1 MDELELLKK
10 DWDKSKKNY
19 PNLSKE
25 EIYNLI
31 SKRSSS
37 IVKWIFIISV
47 LEFSLW
53 TILSFSLDSSNN
65 AIEKIQSYDYEF
77 IYYLFVGISYI
88 VLFGFMYL
96 FYKNYRNISV
106 TENTKML
113 MERILKTRKTVKQYV
128 IYNITFMYLGIILGV
143 IMELSNNSETQIL
156 ISDIKS
162 EGENNIYIFY
172 LIVAVLSLI
181 AMALITILFLGFYYL
196 IYGLLLKRLKINYKE
211 LKKIVE
217 LE

>member
-53 TILSFSLDSSNN
+53 TLLSFSFDGSSE
-65 AIEKIQSYDYEF
+65 AYEKIESYYKF
-77 IYYLFVGISYI
+77 IIYPLAGINYI

-106 TENTKML
+106 TENTKVL

-128 IYNITFMYLGIILGV
+128 IYNITVMYLGIILGV
-143 IMELSNNSETQIL
+143 IMELSSNSETQIL

-162 EGENNIYIFY
+162 EGENGIYIFY

-196 IYGLLLKRLKINYKE
+196 IYGLLLKRLKKNYKE
-211 LKKIVE
+211 LKKIVDVE
-217 LE
+217 

>member
-162 EGENNIYIFY
+162 EGENSIYIFY